1 MRLYILFIFLILN
14 TSQAQISGL
23 LEQKMKQGGIFPVL
37 IQMKDQAKFP
47 DWKASWTKEEKASYV
62 YTSLKQ
68 TALNSQ
74 NRLLQYM
81 ADNKLKHRSHYVVNM
96 VWAELNTAQIME
108 LSGWPEIEKIMF
120 DAQQKMDLPSA
131 DLGPALEARGPE
143 ITWGLSR
150 IGADKVW
157 DMGFKGQG
165 VVVAGEDTG
174 IRWDLPDFKER
185 YLGYNKGNV
194 DHNYA
199 WHDAI
204 HSISPLSGNPNNPCG
219 LETKVPC
226 DDHGHGTHTV
236 GTMVGLTNE
245 RAIGVA
251 PEANWIGCRNMERGN
266 GAPSTYI
273 ECFEFFLAPF
283 NLEGKDARPE
293 KAPHVINN
301 SWYCSL
307 EEGCDTSTFPIME
320 LVIEN
325 LRKSGVVVV
334 VSAGNDG
341 ASCSTLNHI
350 PAIYEGSFSVGANQS
365 NDMISG
371 FSSNGPVIN
380 YKEIRIKPNVVA
392 PGSDVLSI
400 LPDGSY
406 QSWSGTSMAGPHVAG
421 LVALI
426 ISANPKLA
434 GQVDKIEDIIMETAT
449 PLTANFDC
457 WPYSGNKIP
466 NNTYGFGLINA
477 EKAVKRA
484 LLISATEDQQA
495 QAISFF
501 PNPAKEGLTVH
512 RAKGSS
518 EQILIKDALG
528 KTVREYFCNENP
540 CHIELGALTPGFYF
554 ISQPNTIEQALVII
568 P

>member
-1 MRLYILFIFLILN
+1 MRLYILLLFLILN
-14 TSQAQISGL
+14 SSQAQISSL
-23 LEQKMKQGGIFPVL
+23 LQQKMQGSERFPVL
-37 IQMKDQAKFP
+37 IQMREQANFP
-47 DWKASWTKEEKASYV
+47 DWKESWSKETKAQYV
-62 YTSLKQ
+62 YASLKQ
-68 TALNSQ
+68 TSLNSQ
-74 NRLLQYM
+74 QRLLAYLDANQINY
-81 ADNKLKHRSHYVVNM
+81 RSHYVANL
-96 VWAELNTAQIME
+96 VWAEMNASQIKE
-108 LSGWPEIEKIMF
+108 VSAFPEIEKIMF

-131 DLGPALEARGPE
+131 DLSPSLESRGPE
-143 ITWGLSR
+143 ITWGLTR

-157 DMGFKGQG
+157 DMGIKGKG
-165 VVVAGEDTG
+165 VIVAGEDTG

-185 YLGYNKGNV
+185 YLGYNNGNV
-194 DHNYA
+194 DHNYS

-219 LETKVPC
+219 LETKSPC
-226 DDHGHGTHTV
+226 DDHGHGTHTI

-283 NLEGKDARPE
+283 NLEGKDARPDR
-293 KAPHVINN
+293 APHVINN

-307 EEGCDTSTFPIME
+307 DEGCDTSTFPIME
-320 LVIEN
+320 RVIEN

-380 YKEIRIKPNVVA
+380 YKEVRIKPNVVA
-392 PGSDVLSI
+392 PGSDVISI

-426 ISANPKLA
+426 ISANPQLA

-457 WPYSGNKIP
+457 WPYSGTSVP

-484 LLISATEDQQA
+484 LLFSGTENGQSAG
-495 QAISFF
+495 ISFY
-501 PNPAKEGLTVH
+501 PNPAKQHLTIR
-512 RAKGSS
+512 RAPGSS
-518 EQILIKDALG
+518 EQIQIKDALG
-528 KTVREYFCNENP
+528 KTVRSYFCSENP
-540 CHIELGALTPGFYF
+540 CQIELGTLTPGFYF